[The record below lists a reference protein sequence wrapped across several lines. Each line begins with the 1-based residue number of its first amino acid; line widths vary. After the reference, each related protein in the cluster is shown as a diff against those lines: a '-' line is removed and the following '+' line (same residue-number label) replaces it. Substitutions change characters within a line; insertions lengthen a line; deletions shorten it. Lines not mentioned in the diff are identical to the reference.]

1 MRSPI
6 RTRTLVAAVGLFLD
20 VVAPGVTWADASPA
34 EPTMRP

>member
-6 RTRTLVAAVGLFLD
+6 RTGTLVAAVDHFFD

-34 EPTMRP
+34 ESTMRP